1 MYMESAI
8 VEAMNLQDLHDYVN
22 KKTPEELQT
31 LIDLAKK
38 RINKLDQEKEEKYMD
53 GIRKAIQAYL
63 DNVGDLTFHVEY
75 EDEEGQDAETEITVD
90 STNPPAAGQG
100 IIYI

>member
-22 KKTPEELQT
+22 KKNVEELQT
-31 LIDLAKK
+31 LIEIAKK
-38 RINKLDQEKEEKYMD
+38 RINRLDQEKEEKFMAAI
-53 GIRKAIQAYL
+53 IRAIQDYL

-75 EDEEGQDAETEITVD
+75 EDADGQDAETEITVD
-90 STNPPAAGQG
+90 NLNPPAGNQG
-100 IIYI
+100 TIYI